1 MPAQYWQAL
10 LNAPAPGVGASYNTS
25 AALTDVSLAPQIVLP
40 ANFLQIG
47 SAIRCTG
54 WGTFSNTATPTLLL
68 GVYYGGVAGV
78 ALAAT
83 TAITTITAAT
93 VWPWRVQTETTVRTV
108 GASGTAITHG
118 TALYP
123 ATISTFQAAYAM
135 PGTAAGTAVTI
146 DTTTAKAITLGAQWS
161 ASSASNALF
170 VQQFLVESV
179 A

>member
-1 MPAQYWQAL
+1 M
-10 LNAPAPGVGASYNTS
+10 
-25 AALTDVSLAPQIVLP
+25 SLAPQVVLP

-93 VWPWRVQTETTVRTV
+93 IWPWRVQTETTVRTV
-108 GASGTAITHG
+108 GASGTALTQGFCLMPASITQ
-118 TALYP
+118 Y
-123 ATISTFQAAYAM
+123 QAAYAM
-135 PGTAAGTAVTI
+135 PASASATAVTI